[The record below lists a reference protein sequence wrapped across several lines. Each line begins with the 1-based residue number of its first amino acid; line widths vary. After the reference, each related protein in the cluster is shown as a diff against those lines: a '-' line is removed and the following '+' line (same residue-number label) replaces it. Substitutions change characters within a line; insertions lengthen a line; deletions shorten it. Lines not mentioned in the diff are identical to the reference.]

1 MTGIGLAALLSYRP
15 QAHVCQTTLHTDILF
30 TLLSSLIYVALHF
43 LFFPV
48 SWVRFY
54 SAQFALA
61 MSLVV
66 YLSLHATHILNQQD
80 SAWRVD

>member
-1 MTGIGLAALLSYRP
+1 MTGIGLAALWKYHTHA
-15 QAHVCQTTLHTDILF
+15 QDCQTTLYSDLLF
-30 TLLSSLIYVALHF
+30 TLLSSLVYVVLHF

-66 YLSLHATHILNQQD
+66 YMLLRAAITLNQQD
-80 SAWRVD
+80 KA